1 MKDKRIAIIILGIV
15 ISLAFFGL
23 LALLV
28 FKGIPTENS
37 DLLYLAVG
45 ALIAGFSTVVSY
57 FFGSS
62 AGSAEKNEMM
72 KIK

>member
-15 ISLAFFGL
+15 ITLAFFGL
-23 LALLV
+23 LGLLV
-28 FKGIPTENS
+28 FQGIPEQNGE
-37 DLLYLAVG
+37 LLYLAVG

-62 AGSAEKNEMM
+62 AGSAEKNDML
-72 KIK
+72 KQK

>member
-15 ISLAFFGL
+15 ITLAFFGL

-28 FKGIPTENS
+28 FKGIPEQNGE
-37 DLLYLAVG
+37 LLYLAVG
-45 ALIAGFSTVVSY
+45 ALIAGFSTVINY

-62 AGSAEKNEMM
+62 AGSAEKTEML
-72 KIK
+72 KVK